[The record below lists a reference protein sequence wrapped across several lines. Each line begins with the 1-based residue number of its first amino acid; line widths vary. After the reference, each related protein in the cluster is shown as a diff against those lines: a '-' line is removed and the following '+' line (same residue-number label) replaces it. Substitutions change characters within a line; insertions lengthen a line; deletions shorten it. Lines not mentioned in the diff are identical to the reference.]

1 MKRYIRSSEETH
13 MRAIF
18 GNTFNR
24 VRNYMNTT
32 QCGFITAFREYDKN
46 HTHISKTE
54 NRKRNKELEALIKS
68 SGLTY
73 HKAHGGFIE
82 HDDVR
87 GDIRVTEDTFVV
99 VNNRFTLQDF
109 TKLMLDW
116 CRKFDQEAILITMP
130 DQNSTKNA
138 INVEGRYYDANGNVT
153 MSFDHATVQDAEE
166 YFTNIC
172 GKDFVLSSV
181 DVIETLYEKY
191 QNTAG
196 YVMARRDFKQMY
208 PDL

>member
-1 MKRYIRSSEETH
+1 
-13 MRAIF
+13 
-18 GNTFNR
+18 
-24 VRNYMNTT
+24 MNTT
-32 QCGFITAFREYDKN
+32 QCCFITAFREYDAN
-46 HTHISKTE
+46 HMRLSKTE

-73 HKAHGGFIE
+73 HKVHGGFI
-82 HDDVR
+82 
-87 GDIRVTEDTFVV
+87 DTFVV
-99 VNNRFTLQDF
+99 VNNRFTFQDF

-116 CRKFDQEAILITMP
+116 CREFDQEAILITTP
-130 DQNSTKNA
+130 DPNSTKND
-138 INVEGRYYDANGNVT
+138 INVEGRYYDADGNAT
-153 MSFDHATVQDAEE
+153 MSFDHATVQDVEE

-181 DVIETLYEKY
+181 DVIETSYKKY